1 MEKIKNIKVK
11 SGKGITLIA
20 LVITIIVLLILA
32 GVTISA
38 LTGDNGILTRV
49 NESKTQTEIGEEK
62 EALRIAYNG
71 VMTDN
76 LGDGVTARLLQDELR
91 GNGYTTA
98 SATGE
103 NPIVVTFES
112 GRIYEINASGN
123 IAESKPTVTLDQAK
137 EDSILDET
145 TDTKVQIGDKIVKVP
160 AGFKVADDSGETI
173 DDGIVITDAPDGLE
187 GNEFVWV
194 PVNQENFDEEFI
206 RRAGYES
213 GELQSITNYGEVNAE
228 GINVNVSG
236 TETGVTES
244 STTVQEAKDMYASV
258 KRNEGFYI
266 GRYEAG
272 TTESSGKGKRGDLVI
287 KKGAY
292 AYDYVNWSNDN
303 DMSIDTG
310 GVVEIARNFAINR
323 YPTVT
328 STLCYGVQWDRTLAW
343 IEEEYTGFSQNS
355 DGMGWYD
362 SNYEEGNLEHKTGID
377 LVDDNTVKNM
387 TKNIYD
393 LAGNVWEMTME
404 SKDNWERVHRGG
416 SYYSNE
422 GSDSPA
428 SRRFQSNQMASNT
441 AVGFRIT
448 LFLNS

>member
-1 MEKIKNIKVK
+1 MNMKGEKGKNMKNK
-11 SGKGITLIA
+11 SITWIA

-32 GVTISA
+32 AVSIAT
-38 LTGDNGILTRV
+38 LTGENGILTRA

-187 GNEFVWV
+187 GNEFAWV
-194 PVNQENFDEEFI
+194 PGNQENFAEEFI
-206 RRAGYES
+206 RRAG
-213 GELQSITNYGEVNAE
+213 
-228 GINVNVSG
+228 
-236 TETGVTES
+236 
-244 STTVQEAKDMYASV
+244 
-258 KRNEGFYI
+258 
-266 GRYEAG
+266 
-272 TTESSGKGKRGDLVI
+272 
-287 KKGAY
+287 
-292 AYDYVNWSNDN
+292 
-303 DMSIDTG
+303 
-310 GVVEIARNFAINR
+310 
-323 YPTVT
+323 
-328 STLCYGVQWDRTLAW
+328 
-343 IEEEYTGFSQNS
+343 
-355 DGMGWYD
+355 
-362 SNYEEGNLEHKTGID
+362 
-377 LVDDNTVKNM
+377 
-387 TKNIYD
+387 
-393 LAGNVWEMTME
+393 
-404 SKDNWERVHRGG
+404 
-416 SYYSNE
+416 
-422 GSDSPA
+422 
-428 SRRFQSNQMASNT
+428 
-441 AVGFRIT
+441 
-448 LFLNS
+448 